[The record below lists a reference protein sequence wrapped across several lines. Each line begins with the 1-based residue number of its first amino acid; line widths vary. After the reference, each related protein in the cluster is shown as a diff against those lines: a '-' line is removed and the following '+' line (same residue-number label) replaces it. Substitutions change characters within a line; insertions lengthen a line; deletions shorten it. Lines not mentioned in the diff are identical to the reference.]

1 MRQVNGHF
9 LYLPVYSTAMP
20 NLKPVHDHVVAM
32 LKAGL
37 PPSLSYHNIS
47 HTLDVMQQCYII
59 ATEEG
64 ITNHQTLFELQ
75 VAALYHDT
83 GFLYVYYGHEEK
95 GCDIAREQLPGFGFS
110 HASIDRICEL
120 IMATKVPQRPNTHLQ
135 EIICDADLDYLG
147 RADFFE
153 TGNNLHR
160 ELMAYN
166 LISGEHDWEERQLQ
180 FLQSHQ
186 YFTQTSRLKRGP
198 LQLQFIDQLNRQRK
212 NAQ

>member
-1 MRQVNGHF
+1 
-9 LYLPVYSTAMP
+9 MP
-20 NLKPVHDHVVAM
+20 NLKPIHDHVVAM

-64 ITNHQTLFELQ
+64 ITDHQTLFELQ

-110 HASIDRICEL
+110 AAAIERICEL

-147 RADFFE
+147 RPDFFE
-153 TGNNLHR
+153 TGNNLR
-160 ELMAYN
+160 LELIAFN
-166 LISGEHDWEERQLQ
+166 FITDEHDWDERQLQ
-180 FLQSHQ
+180 FIQSHH
-186 YFTQTSRLKRGP
+186 YFTQTSRNKREP
-198 LQLQFIDQLNRQRK
+198 EKKKFIEQLIRENK
-212 NAQ
+212 TATK

>member
-1 MRQVNGHF
+1 
-9 LYLPVYSTAMP
+9 MP
-20 NLKPVHDHVVAM
+20 NLKPIHEHVVAM
-32 LKAGL
+32 LEAGL
-37 PPSLSYHNIS
+37 PESLSYHNIN

-64 ITNHQTLFELQ
+64 ITDHQTLFELQ

-83 GFLYVYYGHEEK
+83 GFIHVYYGHEER
-95 GCDIAREQLPGFGFS
+95 GCVIAREQLPGFGLTTPE
-110 HASIDRICEL
+110 IDRICEL
-120 IMATKVPQRPNTHLQ
+120 IMATKVPQRPGTHLQ

-166 LISGEHDWEERQLQ
+166 LISGKHDWEERQLE
-180 FLQSHQ
+180 FLRSHQ

-198 LQLQFIDQLNRQRK
+198 VQEQFIEQLNRQQK
-212 NAQ
+212 KAQ